1 MTVHTCPGIRP
12 QPLGSYLAG
21 LGLIRL
27 VGEQADPAATACW
40 ADHGLVMET
49 AVADLAQWL
58 VDGYVPTPVLS
69 PWNSGSGFGAK
80 DKEPKRRLEELL
92 ARDTP
97 RLLGFQNAAAAAEQ
111 VMRKARA
118 AGWIS
123 TDRAGADKITDKA
136 RVVQE
141 FRNRCP
147 EALLSWID
155 AAVVLA
161 DEQAHFPP
169 LLGTGGNDGRLDF
182 STNFHQRLLDV
193 LDESAS
199 GRERSLRWARDLLS
213 GVQAERLDEGPVGQF
228 DPAAAGGQASSPFG
242 SADSLVNPWAYVLL
256 TEGALLFA
264 SGAARRHQHA
274 AGRAAVPFTVR
285 FSPDGSD
292 SGAIGES
299 SRGEVWAPIW
309 NSPCTLAEIRQL
321 FGEAR
326 ASWKGRPA
334 QRAVEFYGATR
345 TLGVARGLSGFIR
358 YGFQQRNGLAFVAVP
373 VARVSVHARPEV
385 RLAAQIEDW
394 VSWARGADSSS
405 AVGSAVRRFD
415 AAHLAYARDGGP
427 RALAVMLSELTLVEQ
442 AVGRSGRL
450 KEKTPVR
457 QPPPAR
463 DFLPELQK
471 AECPEFRVAAGIA
484 SCATIPDRQR
494 PARTMRQILLPIDPH
509 AGGSDRAKDW
519 RGAPLVAGFGLR
531 PLRRVLADV
540 LVWRCQTAC
549 DEESEAE
556 QFRGAPT
563 FRRGVRVPEA
573 DLHAFTTGLLDDA
586 ELDLWLRA
594 CLALD
599 WRGVSVQWTGQPDPV
614 IVDPT
619 LGLLQPLAE
628 GLAPVGGAASPKL
641 ALEPDW
647 ASRLAAGQVAAV
659 HAESAA
665 RLRQAG
671 WQAVQCQPRSA
682 VTGADIAAALVPRC
696 VAPQSMMRC
705 YLAVKLRDEPEDDVR
720 AEGADAEVLPPPSPE
735 LAEEL
740 S

>member
-27 VGEQADPAATACW
+27 IGEQADPAATACW
-40 ADHGLVMET
+40 ADDGLVMET

-58 VDGYVPTPVLS
+58 VDEYVPTPVLS

-97 RLLGFQNAAAAAEQ
+97 RLLGFRDATAVAEH
-111 VMRKARA
+111 VMTMARA
-118 AGWIS
+118 AGW
-123 TDRAGADKITDKA
+123 ITDKA

-147 EALLSWID
+147 DVLLPWID

-182 STNFHQRLLDV
+182 STNFHQQLLEV
-193 LDESAS
+193 LDESGN

-264 SGAARRHQHA
+264 SGTARRHQHA
-274 AGRAAVPFTVR
+274 AGRAAMPFTVR

-292 SGAIGES
+292 SGAVGES

-309 NSPCTLAEIRQL
+309 NNPCTLAEIRQL

-326 ASWKGRPA
+326 ASWRGRPA
-334 QRAVEFYGATR
+334 QRAVDFYGATR
-345 TLGVARGLSGFIR
+345 TLGVARGLSAFIR
-358 YGFQQRNGLAFVAVP
+358 YGLQQRNGRAFVAVP

-394 VSWARGADSSS
+394 VSRVRGADSSS

-427 RALAVMLSELTLVEQ
+427 GALAVMLSELTVLEQ

-457 QPPPAR
+457 QPPSAR
-463 DFLPELQK
+463 DFLPELKK
-471 AECPEFRVAAGIA
+471 AECPELRVAAGIA
-484 SCATIPDRQR
+484 SCATIPGRQR

-509 AGGSDRAKDW
+509 AGGSDRTRDW

-531 PLRRVLADV
+531 PLRQVLADV
-540 LVWRCQTAC
+540 LIWRCRTAAEEE
-549 DEESEAE
+549 DEAR

-563 FRRGVRVPEA
+563 FRRGVPVPVA
-573 DLHAFTTGLLDDA
+573 DLHAFAHVLLDDA
-586 ELDLWLRA
+586 ELDLWVRA

-599 WRGVSVQWTGQPDPV
+599 WRGVHAQWTGQPDPV

-628 GLAPVGGAASPKL
+628 GLAPVGVGADSPRL

-659 HAESAA
+659 HAEAAA

-671 WQAVQCQPRSA
+671 WQAAPFQQQVG
-682 VTGADIAAALVPRC
+682 VTGVNIAATLVPRC
-696 VAPQSMMRC
+696 VAPQATMRR
-705 YLAVKLRDEPEDDVR
+705 YLAVKLRDEAEDDVR
-720 AEGADAEVLPPPSPE
+720 AESADDAEIPAPPSPE